1 MKSEPLPVIK
11 DRFPFRLGTTSF
23 ILFDDYL
30 PNVRHLAPM
39 VDDIELLFTDPSDGA
54 LPDLAAMQ
62 EIRRIADRSAL
73 SFTIHLPYDRDLGAS
88 DDAARMDAVSDLVHV
103 IEKSRI
109 LKPSAWILHPFCE
122 WQRFGPDGPPGDWM
136 DRFSSSIDLLLDRD
150 IPPESLCLENL
161 RPAFSPLEGLVTGK
175 SLSVCLDVGHLL
187 FYGHDLDD
195 FLKRYGS
202 RIRVLHLHG
211 IRDGRDHRSLTWL
224 DKSVLETLMAF
235 LHNGG
240 AQRIVTLEVLGQAD
254 LDESL
259 RVMSRYIPNGQIGL
273 WGGRSAAKAT

>member
-62 EIRRIADRSAL
+62 EIRRIADRSSL

-88 DDAARMDAVSDLVHV
+88 DDAARMEAVWDLVHV
-103 IEKSRI
+103 IERSRT
-109 LKPSAWILHPFCE
+109 LNPFAWILHPFCE
-122 WQRFGPDGPPGDWM
+122 WQHFGSDGPPGDWM
-136 DRFSSSIDLLLDRD
+136 DRFSASIDFLLEKG
-150 IPPESLCLENL
+150 IPPGRLCLENL
-161 RPAFSPLEGLVTGK
+161 RPAFNPLESLVATKG
-175 SLSVCLDVGHLL
+175 LSVCLDVGHIVI
-187 FYGHDLDD
+187 YGHDLDD

-211 IRDGRDHRSLTWL
+211 IRDGRDHCSLAWL
-224 DKSVLETLMAF
+224 DPQVLETLMAF
-235 LHNGG
+235 LHNGR

-259 RVMSRYIPNGQIGL
+259 RVMSLYIP
-273 WGGRSAAKAT
+273 GGTSCP